1 MNPPVAIQF
10 RPHGVR
16 GQRFEPRSREDHVI
30 AASELA
36 LVEAKTLPD
45 LAPKAI
51 AIDRVPHVFARDGD
65 AQAWYLLAVGPGKNH
80 ETRKGGAAAFSED
93 LLELFRPE
101 EALRSREAPLGGVLA
116 RVDLHRT

>member
-16 GQRFEPRSREDHVI
+16 SHGFEPRSREDHVI
-30 AASELA
+30 AASERV

-45 LAPKAI
+45 LTPEAV
-51 AIDRVPHVFARDGD
+51 AIDSMPHVLTRDGD
-65 AQAWYLLAVGPGKNH
+65 AQAWCLLAVGSGKDH
-80 ETRKGGAAAFSED
+80 ETRKGGATPFGKD

-101 EALRSREAPLGGVLA
+101 EALRSREAPLLGVLA
-116 RVDLHRT
+116 RIDLHRT